1 MLIAQ
6 INPVAGD
13 LEGNLKKIHW
23 AAEQGIQSKGETL
36 VLPAYALTGWPWGT
50 WHIPNPLWQK
60 STKHWKKSIITIA
73 RF

>member
-36 VLPAYALTGWPWGT
+36 VLPAYALTGWPLGD
-50 WHIPNPLWQK
+50 LAYSK
-60 STKHWKKSIITIA
+60 SFMAKVHKTL
-73 RF
+73 